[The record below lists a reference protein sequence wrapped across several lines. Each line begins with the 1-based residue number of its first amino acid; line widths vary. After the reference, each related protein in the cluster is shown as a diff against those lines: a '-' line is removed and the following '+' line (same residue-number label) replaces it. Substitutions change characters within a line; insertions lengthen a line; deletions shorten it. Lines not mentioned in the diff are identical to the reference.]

1 MSCAGLS
8 WAHMTLSPASARV
21 PGQWCSGFFLTVLQS
36 NEYYLH
42 ALSAWLFECAPH
54 TRVAHILFLFSC
66 ASCSHECPSS
76 KVPGSMGEGHSNPSE
91 SKNARGN
98 CTSCTIDRDFTRER
112 GRTGRCRIWLLRL
125 W

>member
-76 KVPGSMGEGHSNPSE
+76 KVPGRRCGFPHLRIALLGEKHGGE
-91 SKNARGN
+91 SRH
-98 CTSCTIDRDFTRER
+98 R
-112 GRTGRCRIWLLRL
+112 
-125 W
+125 